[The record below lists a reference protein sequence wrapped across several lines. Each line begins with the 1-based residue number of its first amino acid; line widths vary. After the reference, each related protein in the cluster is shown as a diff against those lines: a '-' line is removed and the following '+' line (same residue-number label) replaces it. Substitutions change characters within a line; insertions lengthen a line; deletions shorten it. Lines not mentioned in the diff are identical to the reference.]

1 MSVDK
6 LAGRPNILG
15 DESRRLTISLTKEQ
29 ADYESRRLTISL
41 TKEQADYM
49 RSQAEGSHVTISAT
63 FRELVDAAMSGKP
76 LDVPELSADGR

>member
-15 DESRRLTISLTKEQ
+15 DESK
-29 ADYESRRLTISL
+29 RLTISL

>member
-29 ADYESRRLTISL
+29 ADY
-41 TKEQADYM
+41 M
-49 RSQAEGSHVTISAT
+49 RSQAEGSHVTISA
-63 FRELVDAAMSGKP
+63 RA
-76 LDVPELSADGR
+76 SASTCSSRTRRCR

>member
-29 ADYESRRLTISL
+29 ADY
-41 TKEQADYM
+41 M
-49 RSQAEGSHVTISAT
+49 RSRAEGSHVTISAT